1 MCMCSLNIIFPDQ
14 LSIRN
19 EALQASSNEDLLLF
33 YEPHD
38 SFYEISHHK
47 HKLVFQISA
56 LRHLI
61 NTVEDKNIKH
71 EKISKKSP
79 KLIEYLSGLKK
90 EVHFTTIN
98 VSRPSDFKT
107 LKDLMYFCQSSNVEL
122 NIYDDKN
129 FITSP
134 TDYQYWAKDKKST
147 TQEFYYRWLRKKIN
161 ILMDDDSKPIGGNWN
176 YDKENRQGISKLK
189 SSIPKRSKIKTDQIT
204 LEVMIEVEQIFIN
217 SYGDLENFNWAV
229 THQDALNEF
238 NNFLDRYLNNY
249 GAFQDAINKDNAYM
263 FHSLLSPYFNAGLLD
278 PLACIQII
286 ERKYHESNNSIPLNS
301 VEGFIRQVL
310 GWREFIM
317 GVYWDNMPQYK
328 QQNFWNHKKDLTES
342 WYSGETGIPP
352 LDGAIKESIDLGYTH
367 HINRLMIISNLMNLS
382 GIDPNNIYR
391 WFMEMYVDT
400 ADWVMVPNVYGM
412 GTFADGGIFSTK
424 PYICGSSYMLRM
436 SNYKK
441 DDWCDVVDGL
451 YWNFIEKNINFFKT
465 NPRLSLMVNALNKIN
480 PERKKLISA
489 RAEEFIEKNTI

>member
-1 MCMCSLNIIFPDQ
+1 MDVSALNIIFPDQ
-14 LSIRN
+14 LSLEN
-19 EALQASSNEDLLLF
+19 EVLKVSSNKDLILF

-38 SFYEISHHK
+38 SFYEIAHHK

-61 NTVEDKNIKH
+61 SSISHKNIIH

-79 KLIEYLSGLKK
+79 KLIEYLAQIHTEAPFSS
-90 EVHFTTIN
+90 VN

-122 NIYDDKN
+122 NVFDDKN

-134 TDYQYWAKDKKST
+134 SDYQYWAKDKKST
-147 TQEFYYRWLRKKIN
+147 TQEFYYRWLRKRNN
-161 ILMDDDSKPIGGNWN
+161 ILMEDAKPAGGNWN

-189 SSIPKRSKIKTDQIT
+189 SSIPERSKIKTDQIT
-204 LEVMIEVEQIFIN
+204 LEVMIEVQEIFVN

-229 THQDALNEF
+229 THKEALKIF
-238 NNFLDRYLNNY
+238 NDFLDNYLDNY
-249 GAFQDAINKDNAYM
+249 GAFQDAINKDNAFM

-278 PLACIQII
+278 PLSCIQIV
-286 ERKYHESNNSIPLNS
+286 EKKYHESNGTIPLNS

-317 GVYWDNMPQYK
+317 GVYWHNMPQYK
-328 QQNFWNHKKDLTES
+328 QQNFWNHKKDITDS
-342 WYSGETGIPP
+342 WYTGETGIPP
-352 LDGAIKESIDLGYTH
+352 LDGAIKESIELGYTH
-367 HINRLMIISNLMNLS
+367 HINRLMIISNLMNLC
-382 GIDPNNIYR
+382 GIDPNIIYK

-412 GTFADGGIFSTK
+412 GTFSDGGIFSTK

-441 DDWCDVVDGL
+441 GDWCDVVDGL

-465 NPRLSLMVNALNKIN
+465 NPRLSLMVNALNKIA
-480 PERKKLISA
+480 PERKKLITE
-489 RAEEFIEKNTI
+489 RAHEFLSKNTN

>member
-1 MCMCSLNIIFPDQ
+1 MSMSSLNIIFPDQ
-14 LSIRN
+14 LSLRN
-19 EALQASSNEDLLLF
+19 EALQTASNEDLLLF

-61 NTVEDKNIKH
+61 NTIDHKNVKH
-71 EKISKKSP
+71 EKISKKP
-79 KLIEYLSGLKK
+79 TKLIEYLSELYK
-90 EVHFTTIN
+90 EVPFSTVN

-134 TDYQYWAKDKKST
+134 SDYQYWAKDKKST
-147 TQEFYYRWLRKKIN
+147 TQEFYYRWLRKRN
-161 ILMDDDSKPIGGNWN
+161 NVLMDDAKPVGGSWN

-189 SSIPKRSKIKTDQIT
+189 SSIPERSKITTDQIT
-204 LEVMIEVEQIFIN
+204 LEVMIEVQEIFIN
-217 SYGDLENFNWAV
+217 SYGDLESFNWAV
-229 THQDALNEF
+229 THQEAFKLF
-238 NNFLDRYLNNY
+238 NDFLDKFLANY
-249 GAFQDAINKDNAYM
+249 GAFQDAINKENAFM

-278 PLACIQII
+278 PLDCIQIV
-286 ERKYHESNNSIPLNS
+286 EKKYQESNELIPLNS

-342 WYSGETGIPP
+342 WYKGETGIPP
-352 LDGAIKESIDLGYTH
+352 LDGAIKESIELGYTH

-382 GIDPNNIYR
+382 GIDPNNIHK

-441 DDWCDVVDGL
+441 GDWCDVVDGL

-480 PERKKLISA
+480 PERKKLITEKA
-489 RAEEFIEKNTI
+489 QEFISNNTV

>member
-1 MCMCSLNIIFPDQ
+1 MSSLNIIFPDQ
-14 LSIRN
+14 LSLRN
-19 EALQASSNEDLLLF
+19 EALQTASNEDLLLF

-61 NTVEDKNIKH
+61 NTIDHKNVRH
-71 EKISKKSP
+71 EKISKKP
-79 KLIEYLSGLKK
+79 TKLIEYLSELYK
-90 EVHFTTIN
+90 EVLFSTVN

-134 TDYQYWAKDKKST
+134 SDYQYWAKDKKST
-147 TQEFYYRWLRKKIN
+147 TQEFYYRWLRKRN
-161 ILMDDDSKPIGGNWN
+161 NVLMDDAKPVGGSWN

-189 SSIPKRSKIKTDQIT
+189 SSIPERSKITTDQIT
-204 LEVMIEVEQIFIN
+204 LEVMIEVQEIFIN
-217 SYGDLENFNWAV
+217 SYGDLESFNWAV
-229 THQDALNEF
+229 THQEAFKVF
-238 NNFLDRYLNNY
+238 NDFLDKFLVNY
-249 GAFQDAINKDNAYM
+249 GAFQDAINKDNAFM

-278 PLACIQII
+278 PLNCIQIV
-286 ERKYHESNNSIPLNS
+286 EKKYQESNELIPLNS

-342 WYSGETGIPP
+342 WYKGETGIPP
-352 LDGAIKESIDLGYTH
+352 LDGAIKESIELGYTH
-367 HINRLMIISNLMNLS
+367 HINRLMIISNLMNMS
-382 GIDPNNIYR
+382 GIDPNNIHK

-441 DDWCDVVDGL
+441 GDWCDVVDGL

-465 NPRLSLMVNALNKIN
+465 NPRLSLMVNALKKIN
-480 PERKKLISA
+480 PERKRLITEKA
-489 RAEEFIEKNTI
+489 QEFLSKNTI